1 MELLATHLAQ
11 WACSAAFPELA
22 QCVVQELRSF
32 VKKTTVERF
41 RLAAK
46 ALISALEESCS
57 LVSACRSTA
66 GFAPKDTAAVQ
77 TFMSKEDSGQ
87 DVSAQLLSLLCLL
100 IVRTV
105 H

>member
-22 QCVVQELRSF
+22 HCVLQELRRFS
-32 VKKTTVERF
+32 KNTTVERF

-46 ALISALEESCS
+46 ALISALEESGS
-57 LVSACRSTA
+57 LVSASRTTA

-77 TFMSKEDSGQ
+77 VFMSKEDAGQ
-87 DVSAQLLSLLCLL
+87 DVSAQLLFLLHLS
-100 IVRTV
+100 IVRNF